1 MSKFLQNF
9 VSSWREEKFSLI
21 LLSIFWGAYFFL
33 INVWFF
39 TGGAIHDRQEWLVF
53 IYGLVTYL
61 LSTGDEEKRKEARQV
76 MIWGIIIL
84 FVIVVVWGL
93 VAVLENTFNVNRE
106 NIPAGPRMIEPRP
119 E

>member
-1 MSKFLQNF
+1 MGSVFLALPFIALAQTTITSILDKIGDILA
-9 VSSWREEKFSLI
+9 VVIRILI
-21 LLSIFWGAYFFL
+21 VIA
-33 INVWFF
+33 
-39 TGGAIHDRQEWLVF
+39 TLVF